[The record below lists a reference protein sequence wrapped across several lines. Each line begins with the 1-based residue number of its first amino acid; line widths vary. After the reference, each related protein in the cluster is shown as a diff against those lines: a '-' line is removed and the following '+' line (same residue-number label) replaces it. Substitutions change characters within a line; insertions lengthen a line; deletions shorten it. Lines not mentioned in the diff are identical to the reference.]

1 MRLFIAEKPSLA
13 RAIAAH
19 LGQASRKG
27 NGYIDCGQD
36 IVTWCYGH
44 LLALFDPED
53 YDSAYKKWDRATLP
67 IVPGQ
72 WKHKP
77 LVKSLEQLVVIG
89 DLLQKADSV
98 VNAGDPDREGQLL
111 VDEVLEHFDYQ
122 GRVERIWLAS
132 LDDRSIKKAL
142 SSLTDNSKHASL
154 RDAARAR
161 SQADW
166 LVGLNAT
173 RALTIL
179 GRDVGHND
187 VLSLG
192 RVQTPTLNL
201 VVTRDRDIAA
211 FVPRDYFVLHGQ
223 FDHLSGR
230 FKAVFSPSD
239 DQPGL
244 DPDGRLTDA
253 ATASALAQS
262 VIGKPGSI
270 LEVTREKKKKAPPLP
285 HCLSSL
291 QKAASAKLDMT
302 AQQTLDAAQSLYEA
316 KLTTYPRTDCRYL
329 PVEQFDDAGRIM
341 DALAT
346 VAGLEKTAGN
356 ADVKLKSGAWNTGK
370 VTAHHAIIPTGED
383 PGNLAGRER
392 DLYHLI
398 AEAYCLQFYQ
408 PLQYESQKIRVTV
421 ENTLWEARGRT
432 VLEPGWTSC
441 AKDDDDENEKKEEEQ
456 FLPAVGKGDGVTCAD
471 VEKLAKKTTPPARW
485 TEGTLIE
492 AMANIHRF
500 VADAAAK
507 ATLRENEGIG
517 TEATRSNILET
528 LKKRGYLQ
536 PRGKA
541 LVSTSLAGQVIDLT
555 PVTLKDPVTT
565 AQWESKL
572 DAIAQGKY
580 TLDEFMVEQISV
592 LPDILAPLLSSSISG
607 QKPAHPCPACG
618 KAMRKMSGARGPFWS
633 CVGYP
638 DCSTTLPDDNGK
650 PGKPREAPR
659 DSGFKCP
666 KCGGVLYN
674 FSGTSKK
681 TGKPY
686 KALRCGKG
694 KEECD
699 GFFFFGRDGK
709 PDFSAK

>member
-1 MRLFIAEKPSLA
+1 
-13 RAIAAH
+13 
-19 LGQASRKG
+19 
-27 NGYIDCGQD
+27 
-36 IVTWCYGH
+36 
-44 LLALFDPED
+44 
-53 YDSAYKKWDRATLP
+53 
-67 IVPGQ
+67 
-72 WKHKP
+72 
-77 LVKSLEQLVVIG
+77 
-89 DLLQKADSV
+89 
-98 VNAGDPDREGQLL
+98 
-111 VDEVLEHFDYQ
+111 
-122 GRVERIWLAS
+122 
-132 LDDRSIKKAL
+132 
-142 SSLTDNSKHASL
+142 
-154 RDAARAR
+154 
-161 SQADW
+161 
-166 LVGLNAT
+166 
-173 RALTIL
+173 
-179 GRDVGHND
+179 
-187 VLSLG
+187 
-192 RVQTPTLNL
+192 
-201 VVTRDRDIAA
+201 
-211 FVPRDYFVLHGQ
+211 
-223 FDHLSGR
+223 
-230 FKAVFSPSD
+230 
-239 DQPGL
+239 
-244 DPDGRLTDA
+244 
-253 ATASALAQS
+253 
-262 VIGKPGSI
+262 
-270 LEVTREKKKKAPPLP
+270 
-285 HCLSSL
+285 L

-370 VTAHHAIIPTGED
+370 VTAHHAIIPTGEA

-408 PLQYESQKIRVTV
+408 PLQYESQKIRLTV
-421 ENTLWEARGRT
+421 ENTLWEARGRSI
-432 VLEPGWTSC
+432 LEPGWTSC
-441 AKDDDDENEKKEEEQ
+441 AKDDDDENENKEAEQ
-456 FLPAVGKGDGVTCAD
+456 FLPAVGKGDDVTCSD

-507 ATLRENEGIG
+507 ATLRENEGLG

-536 PRGKA
+536 SRGKA
-541 LVSTSLAGQVIDLT
+541 VVSTSLARQIIDLT

-572 DAIAQGKY
+572 NAIAQGNY
-580 TLDEFMVEQISV
+580 TLDEFMAEQISV
-592 LPDILAPLLSSSISG
+592 LPDILAPLLSSSSISG

-618 KAMRKMSGARGPFWS
+618 KAMRKMTGARGPFWS

-638 DCSTTLPDDNGK
+638 DCNTTLPDDNGK
-650 PGKPREAPR
+650 PGKPNEAPK

-666 KCGGVLYN
+666 KCGSVLYHY
-674 FSGTSKK
+674 SGISKK

-686 KALRCGKG
+686 KALRCEKG
-694 KEECD
+694 KEECG